1 MAKIIRLTLDI
12 PVSVETNKA
21 FVAAVNED
29 PDSVLF
35 HALRRI
41 LAADAAALF
50 ESALDRARAEARPA
64 SGRRRLTKRTV
75 A

>member
-1 MAKIIRLTLDI
+1 MTKFIRLTLDV
-12 PVSVETNKA
+12 PVSIETNKA

-41 LAADAAALF
+41 LATDAAALF
-50 ESALDRARAEARPA
+50 ESALERAKAEAA
-64 SGRRRLTKRTV
+64 